1 MNGVLTMTFSPLTR
15 SRATVAALVGVS
27 LLTVA
32 LAGCTSGT
40 GSGSTSSPYSAAKGC
55 EKVGFLIPESASS
68 ARWEGND
75 HPDMVAAIT
84 KYMPNA
90 HLDVQNAG
98 GSDTTQLAQAEAM
111 LTSGDCILIVAPHDS
126 TAAATI
132 VEKALAQHV
141 PVIAYDRLIQD
152 KNTAFYVSFD
162 NVKVG
167 QLQGQYIADHY
178 ASYVTANGNNNL
190 VMINGSQTDNNA
202 VLFKQGAH
210 SAIDPLV
217 SGGKLTSVYE
227 QFTPNWDNPT
237 AQNEMQ
243 AALTKTG
250 NKVAV
255 AYVANDGMAGTVI
268 AALQQANLG
277 GKVLVTG
284 QDATV
289 AGLQNILLG
298 NQSMTVYKAI
308 TKEAGAAAQL
318 AAALSAGSDTASMT
332 NGATTATQDGGKLPS
347 VLETPVAVDKTNI
360 ASTVLQDGFVTKE
373 QICQGVPAGTAGI
386 C

>member
-1 MNGVLTMTFSPLTR
+1 MKFSPLTH
-15 SRATVAALVGVS
+15 SRTAAAALVGAG
-27 LLTVA
+27 LLAMA
-32 LAGCTSGT
+32 LAGCTSNT
-40 GSGSTSSPYSAAKGC
+40 GGNSSASGPYSAAKGC

-75 HPDMVAAIT
+75 HPAMVAAI
-84 KYMPNA
+84 KQYMPNA

-98 GSDTTQLAQAEAM
+98 GSDTTQLAQAESF
-111 LTSGDCILIVAPHDS
+111 LTKGDCILIVAPHDS

-132 VEKALAQHV
+132 VEKALAKHV
-141 PVIAYDRLIQD
+141 PVIEYDSLIQE

-167 QLQGQYIADHY
+167 ELQGQYIAQNY
-178 ASYVTANGNNNL
+178 QSYVTANGNNNL
-190 VMINGSQTDNNA
+190 VMINGSSTDNNA
-202 VLFKQGAH
+202 VLFKKGAH
-210 SAIDPLV
+210 SALDPLI
-217 SGGKLTSVYE
+217 SGGQLKSVYE

-243 AALTKTG
+243 AALTQTG

-268 AALQQANLG
+268 AALQQANLA

-289 AGLQNILLG
+289 AGIQNILLG

-308 TKEAGAAAQL
+308 PKEANAAAQL
-318 AAALSAGSDTASMT
+318 AAALSAGSSTASLT
-332 NGATTATQDGGKLPS
+332 NGATTATQDGGNLPS
-347 VLETPVAVDKTNI
+347 VLETPVSVDKTNI
-360 ASTVLQDGFVTKE
+360 ASTVLADGYVTKAE
-373 QICQGVPAGTAGI
+373 ICANVPAGTDGI

>member
-1 MNGVLTMTFSPLTR
+1 MKFSPLTH
-15 SRATVAALVGVS
+15 SRTAAAALVGAG
-27 LLTVA
+27 LLAMA
-32 LAGCTSGT
+32 LAGCTSNT
-40 GSGSTSSPYSAAKGC
+40 GGGSSASGPYSAAKGC

-75 HPDMVAAIT
+75 HPAMVAAI
-84 KYMPNA
+84 KQYMPNA
-90 HLDVQNAG
+90 QLDVQNAG
-98 GSDTTQLAQAEAM
+98 GSDTTQLAQAESF
-111 LTSGDCILIVAPHDS
+111 LTKGDCILIVAPHDS

-132 VEKALAQHV
+132 VEKALAKHV

-152 KNTAFYVSFD
+152 KNTAYYVSFD

-167 QLQGQYIADHY
+167 ELQGKYIADNY
-178 ASYVTANGNNNL
+178 QSYVTANGNNNL
-190 VMINGSQTDNNA
+190 VMINGSSTDNNA
-202 VLFKQGAH
+202 VLFKKGAH
-210 SAIDPLV
+210 SALDPLI
-217 SGGKLTSVYE
+217 SGGQLKSVYE

-243 AALTKTG
+243 AALTQTG
-250 NKVAV
+250 NKIAV

-268 AALQQANLG
+268 AALQQANLA

-289 AGLQNILLG
+289 AGIQNILLG

-308 TKEAGAAAQL
+308 PKEANAAAQL
-318 AAALSAGSDTASMT
+318 AAALSAGSSTASLT
-332 NGATTATQDGGKLPS
+332 NGATTATQDGGNLPS
-347 VLETPVAVDKTNI
+347 VLETPVSVDKSNI
-360 ASTVLQDGFVTKE
+360 ASTVLADGYVTKAE
-373 QICQGVPAGTAGI
+373 ICANVPAGTDGV

>member
-1 MNGVLTMTFSPLTR
+1 MKFSPLTH
-15 SRATVAALVGVS
+15 SRTAAAALVGAG
-27 LLTVA
+27 LLAMA
-32 LAGCTSGT
+32 LAGCTSNT
-40 GSGSTSSPYSAAKGC
+40 GGNSSASGPYSAAKGC

-75 HPDMVAAIT
+75 HPAMVAAI
-84 KYMPNA
+84 KQYMPNA
-90 HLDVQNAG
+90 QLDVQNAG
-98 GSDTTQLAQAEAM
+98 GSDTTQLAQAESF
-111 LTSGDCILIVAPHDS
+111 LTKGDCILIVAPHDS

-132 VEKALAQHV
+132 VEKALAKHV

-152 KNTAFYVSFD
+152 KNTAYYVSFD

-167 QLQGQYIADHY
+167 ELQGKYIADNY
-178 ASYVTANGNNNL
+178 QSYVTANGNNNL
-190 VMINGSQTDNNA
+190 VMINGSSTDNNA
-202 VLFKQGAH
+202 VLFKKGAH
-210 SAIDPLV
+210 SALDPLI
-217 SGGKLTSVYE
+217 SGGQLKSVYE

-243 AALTKTG
+243 AALTQTG
-250 NKVAV
+250 NKIAV

-268 AALQQANLG
+268 AALQQANLA

-289 AGLQNILLG
+289 AGIQNILLG

-308 TKEAGAAAQL
+308 PKEANAAAQL
-318 AAALSAGSDTASMT
+318 AAALSAGSSTASLT
-332 NGATTATQDGGKLPS
+332 NGATTATQDGGNLPS
-347 VLETPVAVDKTNI
+347 VLETPVSVDKSNI
-360 ASTVLQDGFVTKE
+360 ASTVLADGYVTKAE
-373 QICQGVPAGTAGI
+373 ICANVPAGTDGV

>member
-1 MNGVLTMTFSPLTR
+1 MKFSLLTPRRGALT
-15 SRATVAALVGVS
+15 ALVGIG
-27 LLTVA
+27 LLATA

-40 GSGSTSSPYSAAKGC
+40 GGSSSATGPYSAAKGC
-55 EKVGFLIPESASS
+55 QKVGFLLPESASS
-68 ARWEGND
+68 ARWEAND
-75 HPDMVAAIT
+75 HPDMVAAI
-84 KYMPNA
+84 KQFMPNA
-90 HLDVQNAG
+90 SLDVTNAN
-98 GSDTTQLAQAEAM
+98 GSDTTQLSQAEAD
-111 LTSGDCILIVAPHDS
+111 LAKGDCILIVAPHDS

-167 QLQGQYIADHY
+167 QLQGQYISDNY
-178 ASYVTANGNNNL
+178 QSYVTANGNNNL

-210 SAIDPLV
+210 SALDPLI
-217 SGGKLTSVYE
+217 SGGKLTKVYE

-237 AQNEMQ
+237 AETEMQ
-243 AALTKTG
+243 AALTQTG
-250 NKVAV
+250 GKLAI

-268 AALQQANLG
+268 AALQQAHLA

-289 AGLQNILLG
+289 AGIQNILLG

-308 TKEAGAAAQL
+308 SKEANAAAQL
-318 AAALSAGSDTASMT
+318 AAALSAGTSTASLT
-332 NGATTATQDGGKLPS
+332 NGAKTATQDGGNLAS

-360 ASTVLQDGFVTKE
+360 ASTVLADGFVTKAD
-373 QICQGVPAGTAGI
+373 ICANVPAGTDGI

>member
-1 MNGVLTMTFSPLTR
+1 MKFTPLTPR
-15 SRATVAALVGVS
+15 RGALTALVGIG
-27 LLTVA
+27 LLATA

-40 GSGSTSSPYSAAKGC
+40 GGSSSATGPYSAAKGC
-55 EKVGFLIPESASS
+55 QKVGFLLPESASS
-68 ARWEGND
+68 ARWEAND
-75 HPDMVAAIT
+75 HPDMVAAI
-84 KYMPNA
+84 KASMPNA
-90 HLDVQNAG
+90 SLDVTNAN
-98 GSDTTQLAQAEAM
+98 GSDTTQLSQAEAD
-111 LTSGDCILIVAPHDS
+111 LAKGDCILIVAPHDS

-167 QLQGQYIADHY
+167 QLQGQYISDNY
-178 ASYVTANGNNNL
+178 QSYVTANGNNNL

-210 SAIDPLV
+210 SALDPLI
-217 SGGKLTSVYE
+217 SGGKLTKVYE

-237 AQNEMQ
+237 AETEMQ
-243 AALTKTG
+243 AALTQTG
-250 NKVAV
+250 GKLAI

-268 AALQQANLG
+268 AALQQAHLA

-289 AGLQNILLG
+289 AGIQNILLG

-308 TKEAGAAAQL
+308 SKEANAAAQL
-318 AAALSAGSDTASMT
+318 AAALSAGTSTDSLT
-332 NGATTATQDGGKLPS
+332 NGAKTATQDGGNLAS

-360 ASTVLQDGFVTKE
+360 ASTVLADGFVTKAD
-373 QICQGVPAGTAGI
+373 ICANVPAGTDGI

>member
-1 MNGVLTMTFSPLTR
+1 MKFSLLTPRRGALT
-15 SRATVAALVGVS
+15 ALVGVG
-27 LLTVA
+27 LLATA

-40 GSGSTSSPYSAAKGC
+40 GGSSSASCPYSAAKGC
-55 EKVGFLIPESASS
+55 TKVGVLLPESASS
-68 ARWEGND
+68 ARWEAND
-75 HPDMVAAIT
+75 HPDLVTAIK
-84 KYMPNA
+84 KYVPNA
-90 HLDVQNAG
+90 AEPDVTNAQ
-98 GSDTTQLAQAEAM
+98 GSDTTQLSQAEAD
-111 LTSGDCILIVAPHDS
+111 LAKGDCILIVAPHDS

-132 VEKALAQHV
+132 VEKAYAQHV

-152 KNTAFYVSFD
+152 KKTAYYVSFD

-167 QLQGQYIADHY
+167 QLQGQYIADNY
-178 ASYVTANGNNNL
+178 QQYVTANGNNNL
-190 VMINGSQTDNNA
+190 VMINGASTDNNA

-210 SAIDPLV
+210 SALDPLI
-217 SGGKLTSVYE
+217 SSGKLTNVYE

-237 AQNEMQ
+237 AENEMQ

-250 NKVAV
+250 GKLAV

-268 AALQQANLG
+268 AALQQANLA

-289 AGLQNILLG
+289 AGIQNILLG

-308 TKEAGAAAQL
+308 SKEANAAGQL
-318 AAALSAGSDTASMT
+318 AGALAQGNSTASLT
-332 NGATTATQDGGKLPS
+332 NGATTATQDGGALPS

-360 ASTVLQDGFVTKE
+360 ASTVLADGFVTKAE
-373 QICQGVPAGTAGI
+373 ICANVPAGTDGI

>member
-1 MNGVLTMTFSPLTR
+1 MKFTQLTPRRGALT
-15 SRATVAALVGVS
+15 ALVGIG
-27 LLTVA
+27 LLATA

-40 GSGSTSSPYSAAKGC
+40 GGSSSASGPYSAAKGC
-55 EKVGFLIPESASS
+55 QKVGFLLPESASS
-68 ARWEGND
+68 ARWEADD
-75 HPDMVAAIT
+75 HPDMVAAI
-84 KYMPNA
+84 KASMPNA
-90 HLDVQNAG
+90 SLDVTNAN
-98 GSDTTQLAQAEAM
+98 GSDTTQLSQAEAD
-111 LTSGDCILIVAPHDS
+111 LAKGDCILIVAPHDS

-167 QLQGQYIADHY
+167 ALQGQYIADNY
-178 ASYVTANGNNNL
+178 QSYVTANGNNNL

-210 SAIDPLV
+210 SALDPLI
-217 SGGKLTSVYE
+217 SGGKLTKVYE

-237 AQNEMQ
+237 AETEMQ
-243 AALTKTG
+243 GALTQTG
-250 NKVAV
+250 GKLAV

-268 AALQQANLG
+268 AALQQAHLA

-289 AGLQNILLG
+289 AGIQNILLG

-308 TKEAGAAAQL
+308 TKEANAAAQL
-318 AAALSAGSDTASMT
+318 AAALSAGSSTDSLT

-360 ASTVLQDGFVTKE
+360 ASTVLQDGFVTKAE
-373 QICQGVPAGTAGI
+373 ICANVPAGTDGI

>member
-1 MNGVLTMTFSPLTR
+1 MKFTLLTPRRGALT
-15 SRATVAALVGVS
+15 ALVGIG
-27 LLTVA
+27 LLATA

-40 GSGSTSSPYSAAKGC
+40 GGSSSATGPYSAAKGC
-55 EKVGFLIPESASS
+55 QKVGFLLPESASS
-68 ARWEGND
+68 ARWEAND
-75 HPDMVAAIT
+75 HPDMVAAI
-84 KYMPNA
+84 KQFMPNA
-90 HLDVQNAG
+90 SLDVTNAN
-98 GSDTTQLAQAEAM
+98 GSDTTQLSQAEAD
-111 LTSGDCILIVAPHDS
+111 LAKGDCILIVAPHDS

-167 QLQGQYIADHY
+167 QLQGQYISDNY
-178 ASYVTANGNNNL
+178 QSYVTANGNNNL

-210 SAIDPLV
+210 SALDPLI
-217 SGGKLTSVYE
+217 SGGKLTKVYE

-237 AQNEMQ
+237 AETEMQ
-243 AALTKTG
+243 AALTQTG
-250 NKVAV
+250 GKLAI

-268 AALQQANLG
+268 AALQQAHLA

-289 AGLQNILLG
+289 AGIQNILLG

-308 TKEAGAAAQL
+308 SKEANAAAQL
-318 AAALSAGSDTASMT
+318 AAALSAGTSTASLT
-332 NGATTATQDGGKLPS
+332 NGAKTATQDGGNLAS

-360 ASTVLQDGFVTKE
+360 ASTVLADGFVTKAD
-373 QICQGVPAGTAGI
+373 ICANVPAGTDGI